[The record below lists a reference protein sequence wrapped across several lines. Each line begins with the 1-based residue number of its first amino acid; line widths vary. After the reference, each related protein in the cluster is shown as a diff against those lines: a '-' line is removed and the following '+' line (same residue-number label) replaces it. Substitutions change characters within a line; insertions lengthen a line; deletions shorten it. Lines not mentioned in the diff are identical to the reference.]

1 MTWQLM
7 PILEILYNT
16 PKRTSNQI
24 YMLLIILLI
33 LSQDSTFNA
42 SVHKLVRIPVLAL
55 LSPTFSSSSIV
66 VLTICFISSC
76 SPNFKCLFLSF
87 PFSVYWL
94 VKMLPS
100 VPWYKERRLNHTSLG
115 SLMVVILIRT
125 VKYNLCWLQVH
136 IHSCYNF
143 VYLLIEAFAQGTILY

>member
-1 MTWQLM
+1 M

-42 SVHKLVRIPVLAL
+42 SVHKLVTIPVLAPL
-55 LSPTFSSSSIV
+55 CPTFLLAVLSSWLYV
-66 VLTICFISSC
+66 LYLPAVLTFNVCF
-76 SPNFKCLFLSF
+76 FSF
-87 PFSVYWL
+87 PLSVYWL

-100 VPWYKERRLNHTSLG
+100 VLWYKERRLNHTSLG
-115 SLMVVILIRT
+115 SLMVVVLIRT
-125 VKYNLCWLQVH
+125 VKYNLCRLQVH
-136 IHSCYNF
+136 IHSCFNF
-143 VYLLIEAFAQGTILY
+143 LYLLIEALAQCTILY